1 MLEESQS
8 KQHWRNA
15 GLAPVQGLSAQAED
29 KEQNRG
35 ILGKQ
40 NNRIIRDSEGGC
52 GTVAASLPF
61 WAPRVAFIGSRCLR
75 PTVQPRCSSA
85 ATPLNLKTLSDWTR
99 RKLLLRFNSCSLLLT
114 FIPTHLARANTVYS
128 TTQLGA
134 FSCSIVWKRHF
145 YKAFAWI
152 RTTSASD

>member
-1 MLEESQS
+1 MTLKIWSRMNKVKLEESRLS
-8 KQHWRNA
+8 KQHWRST
-15 GLAPVQGLSAQAED
+15 GLAPVQGLSVQAED

-40 NNRIIRDSEGGC
+40 NNRIIRDSQGPSGGC

-85 ATPLNLKTLSDWTR
+85 GTPLNLKTLSDWTR
-99 RKLLLRFNSCSLLLT
+99 ASETETPPPFQQLLITADLHS
-114 FIPTHLARANTVYS
+114 NTSGSSKHCV
-128 TTQLGA
+128 
-134 FSCSIVWKRHF
+134 
-145 YKAFAWI
+145 
-152 RTTSASD
+152 